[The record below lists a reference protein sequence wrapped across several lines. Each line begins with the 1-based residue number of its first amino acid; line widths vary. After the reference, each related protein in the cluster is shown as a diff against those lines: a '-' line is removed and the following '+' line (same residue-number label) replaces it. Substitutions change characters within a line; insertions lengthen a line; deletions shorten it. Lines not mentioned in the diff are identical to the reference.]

1 MIPSRML
8 PSTITIL
15 TPGSTTDAYG
25 NTVTDWTSPA
35 IRTAAAYV
43 RPISTSLR
51 PTGNEHVD
59 EGRDVSERAWQAHTN
74 DQAVTVFERVVF
86 DGVTYEIDG
95 DPLIWKPGNV
105 PGGRLGFTKLLMRK
119 VDG

>member
-1 MIPSRML
+1 ML
-8 PSTITIL
+8 PARMMPQTITIL
-15 TPGSTTDAYG
+15 TAATTVDGYR
-25 NTVTDWTSPA
+25 NTVLDWTSPA
-35 IRTAAAYV
+35 SRTAAAYV

-59 EGRDVSERAWQAHTN
+59 VGRDVSERAWQVHTN
-74 DQAVTVFERVVF
+74 DQAVTVFDRVVH

-95 DPLIWKPGNV
+95 DPLVWTTA
-105 PGGRLGFTKLLMRK
+105 PGGRLAFTKLLLRR